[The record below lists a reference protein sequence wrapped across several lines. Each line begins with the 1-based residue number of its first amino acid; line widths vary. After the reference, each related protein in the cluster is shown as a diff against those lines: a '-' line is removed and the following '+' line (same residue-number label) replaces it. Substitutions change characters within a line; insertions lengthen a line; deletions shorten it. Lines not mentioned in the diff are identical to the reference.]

1 MNFNL
6 RASVTALAGA
16 LLMATMTTAMADSTL
31 DIVNALVT
39 KGVLT
44 EEEGALLTK
53 GRSSEVAVQ
62 KKKETKMWNS
72 NVKINGYV
80 QNRVTTLQS
89 GDEGGDRPDSSGA
102 FGDDRSGS
110 GSTNFRIRRARIIFS
125 GNIGDHLGL
134 YLQPDFASSGDNGGF
149 TQLRDA
155 YGDIFIDKQKVHRF
169 RVGQSKVP
177 FGYENLQSSG
187 NRLALDR
194 VDALNSAVRDERDS
208 GVFYYYT
215 PVKTQELFK
224 EIIDSGLKH
233 TGNYGMFGIGAYQG
247 QGANRTDLNDNFHN
261 VARFT
266 YPWKTESGQI
276 YEAGIRGYRGKFVRT
291 TGAYLARGNT
301 NGFGTLQ
308 LVQFLEQQQ

>member
-6 RASVTALAGA
+6 RASAVAVAGA
-16 LLMATMTTAMADSTL
+16 LLMATATSALADSTL
-31 DIVNALVT
+31 DIVNALVS

-44 EEEGALLTK
+44 EEEGALLIK

-89 GDEGGDRPDSSGA
+89 GDEGGVYWPDSSGA
-102 FGDDRSGS
+102 FGDDRSGF

-155 YGDIFIDKQKVHRF
+155 Y
-169 RVGQSKVP
+169 
-177 FGYENLQSSG
+177 
-187 NRLALDR
+187 
-194 VDALNSAVRDERDS
+194 
-208 GVFYYYT
+208 
-215 PVKTQELFK
+215 
-224 EIIDSGLKH
+224 
-233 TGNYGMFGIGAYQG
+233 
-247 QGANRTDLNDNFHN
+247 
-261 VARFT
+261 
-266 YPWKTESGQI
+266 
-276 YEAGIRGYRGKFVRT
+276 
-291 TGAYLARGNT
+291 
-301 NGFGTLQ
+301 
-308 LVQFLEQQQ
+308 